1 MHVNRKYS
9 QLLMLPNPPSSYGTV
24 YSLKTLASDLSE
36 SYDLIFI
43 DADKTSY
50 PTYLSL
56 ILSMSPP
63 SSGKARLLRSGGI
76 IMADNIL
83 RRGLIADSSD
93 ANPWTDKLKQQGEAA
108 WKEGDMKALDEFNKM
123 MVKEERMETFLMP
136 MFDGLGMG
144 ILKD

>member
-1 MHVNRKYS
+1 LKSIELISNLHR
-9 QLLMLPNPPSSYGTV
+9 
-24 YSLKTLASDLSE
+24 LKTLASNLSE
-36 SYDLIFI
+36 PYDLIFI

-56 ILSMSPP
+56 ILSL
-63 SSGKARLLRSGGI
+63 SGGSTGNTRLLRSGGI

-83 RRGLIADSSD
+83 RRGLIADASD
-93 ANPWTDKLKQQGEAA
+93 ANPWSDKLKQQGEAA
-108 WKEGDMKALDEFNKM
+108 WAEGDMKALDEFNKLM
-123 MVKEERMETFLMP
+123 AKNERIETFLMP